1 MAWYAYCIGEK
12 QAFPEL
18 ARHRKPVPLESVFG
32 VSGNQV
38 FLYPASDLAVV
49 VSEHNP
55 QETLNQKSGVDH
67 ARVIADCFQHSTV
80 LPFRFGTIF
89 SDDESLRKSIRSNQ
103 RQFLGNIDKLR
114 GKTEMHLKIFVDDCC
129 APRDRTP
136 PGGEGVGREYLSNLR
151 ESASRA
157 RERQTR
163 ARAVSFQMHRL
174 FLPLDEEVSCRLMD
188 NGKMM
193 LDIAHLIDRK
203 CVERYHN
210 KFVTTSAMMR
220 DCQMQLSGPW
230 PPYHFV
236 HRLTRTMHSPAQR
249 RRCSCSVSFGR
260 GHGVA
265 FWNRRQCWYKARQFF
280 AHQMSSSPRLELSFF
295 QRRSS

>member
-18 ARHRKPVPLESVFG
+18 TRHRKPIPMESVLG

-55 QETLNQKSGVDH
+55 AEALNQKSGVDH

-80 LPFRFGTIF
+80 LPFRFGTVF
-89 SDDESLRKSIRSNQ
+89 NNDESLRKSIRSNQ
-103 RQFLGNIDKLR
+103 RQFLGHIDKLR
-114 GKTEMHLKIFVDDCC
+114 GKTEMHLKILVDDCC
-129 APRDRTP
+129 PHPAGKHFAAD
-136 PGGEGVGREYLSNLR
+136 GAGREYFTTLR
-151 ESASRA
+151 ENAARQ

-174 FLPLDEEVSCRLMD
+174 FMPLDEEVSCRLTE

-193 LDIAHLIDRK
+193 LDVAHLIDRK
-203 CVERYHN
+203 GVERYLN
-210 KFVTTSAMMR
+210 KFSTTCAMMR
-220 DCQMQLSGPW
+220 EYQMQLSGPW

-236 HRLTRTMHSPAQR
+236 HRLTCGAHAHPQQLA
-249 RRCSCSVSFGR
+249 
-260 GHGVA
+260 VA
-265 FWNRRQCWYKARQFF
+265 APVGETAPPLVVCLPDPVA
-280 AHQMSSSPRLELSFF
+280 ALA
-295 QRRSS
+295 

>member
-12 QAFPEL
+12 QAFPNL
-18 ARHRKPVPLESVFG
+18 ARHRKPIPLESIQG

-38 FLYPASDLAVV
+38 FLYPACDMAVI

-55 QETLNQKSGVDH
+55 QESLSQKSGVDH

-80 LPFRFGTIF
+80 LPFRFGTVF
-89 SDDESLRKSIRSNQ
+89 NDDESLRKSVRSNQ

-114 GKTEMHLKIFVDDCC
+114 GKTEMHLKIAVSDTCWREVERSQP
-129 APRDRTP
+129 A
-136 PGGEGVGREYLSNLR
+136 EGVGREYLTNLR
-151 ESASRA
+151 ENASRQ

-163 ARAVSFQMHRL
+163 ARAVSFQMPRQ
-174 FLPLDEEVSCRLMD
+174 FMPLDEEVSCRVTD
-188 NGKMM
+188 SGKMV

-203 CVERYHN
+203 YVERYQN
-210 KFVTTSAMMR
+210 KFATTAAMMR

-236 HRLTRTMHSPAQR
+236 QRLTRAVHQQPAPAVPAEVKLPSLLIAQPIP
-249 RRCSCSVSFGR
+249 
-260 GHGVA
+260 A
-265 FWNRRQCWYKARQFF
+265 MA
-280 AHQMSSSPRLELSFF
+280 
-295 QRRSS
+295 

>member
-18 ARHRKPVPLESVFG
+18 AHHRKPVPMESVVG

-55 QETLNQKSGVDH
+55 QETLSQKSGVDH
-67 ARVIADCFQHSTV
+67 ARVVADCFQHSTV

-89 SDDESLRKSIRSNQ
+89 DNDESLRRSIRSNQ
-103 RQFLGNIDKLR
+103 RHFQGNIDKLR
-114 GKTEMHLKIFVDDCC
+114 GKTEMHLKVVLDACSGH
-129 APRDRTP
+129 APDRQLP
-136 PGGEGVGREYLSNLR
+136 KDGVGQQYLSFLR
-151 ESASRA
+151 VNAIRQ
-157 RERQTR
+157 REIQTR
-163 ARAVSFQMHRL
+163 ARSISCQMHRL
-174 FLPLDEEVSCRLMD
+174 FLPLDEEVSCRLTE

-203 CVERYHN
+203 CVERYLN
-210 KFVTTSAMMR
+210 KYSTTCGTMR
-220 DCQMQLSGPW
+220 ECQMQLSGPW

-236 HRLTRTMHSPAQR
+236 HRLARGLHPHSQQAAVVSPPPELPA
-249 RRCSCSVSFGR
+249 GILE
-260 GHGVA
+260 
-265 FWNRRQCWYKARQFF
+265 
-280 AHQMSSSPRLELSFF
+280 SSLVLA
-295 QRRSS
+295 

>member
-18 ARHRKPVPLESVFG
+18 ARHRKPVPLESVLG

-38 FLYPASDLAVV
+38 FLYPASDLAVI

-55 QETLNQKSGVDH
+55 AEALSQKSGVDH

-80 LPFRFGTIF
+80 LPFRFGTVF

-103 RQFLGNIDKLR
+103 RQFLSNIDKLR
-114 GKTEMHLKIFVDDCC
+114 GKTEMHLKILVDGCC
-129 APRDRTP
+129 GHDAARNASADT
-136 PGGEGVGREYLSNLR
+136 VGRGYLTNLR
-151 ESASRA
+151 ETASRQ

-163 ARAVSFQMHRL
+163 ARAVTFQMHRL
-174 FLPLDEEVSCRLMD
+174 FLPLDEDVSCRLTES
-188 NGKMM
+188 GKMV

-203 CVERYHN
+203 YVERYQN
-210 KFVTTSAMMR
+210 KFSSTSATMR
-220 DCQMQLSGPW
+220 ECQMQISGPW

-236 HRLTRTMHSPAQR
+236 HRLVRGPAVAVQPAAAAQVPITETP
-249 RRCSCSVSFGR
+249 SVPAMANAV
-260 GHGVA
+260 VA
-265 FWNRRQCWYKARQFF
+265 LQEPVP
-280 AHQMSSSPRLELSFF
+280 MLI
-295 QRRSS
+295 

>member
-18 ARHRKPVPLESVFG
+18 ARHRKPVPLESVHG

-38 FLYPASDLAVV
+38 FLYPASDLAVI

-55 QETLNQKSGVDH
+55 TEALNQKSGVDH
-67 ARVIADCFQHSTV
+67 ARVIADCFKHSTV

-89 SDDESLRKSIRSNQ
+89 NDDESLRKSIRSNQ

-114 GKTEMHLKIFVDDCC
+114 GKTEMHLKILVDDCC
-129 APRDRTP
+129 GREFAQVSTDK
-136 PGGEGVGREYLSNLR
+136 VGRGYLTNLR
-151 ESASRA
+151 ETATRQ

-174 FLPLDEEVSCRLMD
+174 FAPLDEEVSCRLTET
-188 NGKMM
+188 GKMV

-203 CVERYHN
+203 HVERYQN
-210 KFVTTSAMMR
+210 KFTTTCVMMR

-236 HRLTRTMHSPAQR
+236 HRLTRGAHVPAHTVDLLAATPPPPSPQ
-249 RRCSCSVSFGR
+249 
-260 GHGVA
+260 VA
-265 FWNRRQCWYKARQFF
+265 A
-280 AHQMSSSPRLELSFF
+280 MV
-295 QRRSS
+295 

>member
-1 MAWYAYCIGEK
+1 MAWYAYCISEK

-18 ARHRKPVPLESVFG
+18 ARHRKPVPMESVFG

-55 QETLNQKSGVDH
+55 QGSLNQKSGVDH
-67 ARVIADCFQHSTV
+67 ARVIADCFRHSTV
-80 LPFRFGTIF
+80 LPFRFGTVF
-89 SDDESLRKSIRSNQ
+89 HDDEMLRKSVRSNQ

-129 APRDRTP
+129 SKEIEKHLAS
-136 PGGEGVGREYLSNLR
+136 ENVGRAYLSNLR
-151 ESASRA
+151 ENASRA

-174 FLPLDEEVSCRLMD
+174 FQPLDEEVSCRLMD
-188 NGKMM
+188 NGKML
-193 LDIAHLIDRK
+193 LDVAHLIDRK
-203 CVERYHN
+203 CVERYQN
-210 KFVTTSAMMR
+210 KFTTTSALMR
-220 DCQMQLSGPW
+220 ECQMQLSGPW

-236 HRLTRTMHSPAQR
+236 HRLTRPVHAQTPHAAAAPAP
-249 RRCSCSVSFGR
+249 
-260 GHGVA
+260 A
-265 FWNRRQCWYKARQFF
+265 P
-280 AHQMSSSPRLELSFF
+280 SSPETPAIALLEPAPVFV
-295 QRRSS
+295 

>member
-18 ARHRKPVPLESVFG
+18 ARHRKPVPLESVHG

-38 FLYPASDLAVV
+38 FLYPASDLAVI

-55 QETLNQKSGVDH
+55 GDALNQKSGVDH
-67 ARVIADCFQHSTV
+67 ARVIADCFKHSTV
-80 LPFRFGTIF
+80 LPFRFGTVF
-89 SDDESLRKSIRSNQ
+89 NDDESLRKSIRSNQ

-114 GKTEMHLKIFVDDCC
+114 GKTEMHLKILVDDCSC
-129 APRDRTP
+129 GRELSYLNP
-136 PGGEGVGREYLSNLR
+136 EKVGREYLTNLR
-151 ESASRA
+151 ETATRQ

-174 FLPLDEEVSCRLMD
+174 FIPLDEEVSCRLTES
-188 NGKMM
+188 GKMV
-193 LDIAHLIDRK
+193 LDISHLIERK
-203 CVERYHN
+203 CVERYQN
-210 KFVTTSAMMR
+210 KFQTTSAMMK

-236 HRLTRTMHSPAQR
+236 HRLTRGAHIPAHPTTTEVPAPAAPASTQI
-249 RRCSCSVSFGR
+249 
-260 GHGVA
+260 A
-265 FWNRRQCWYKARQFF
+265 AM
-280 AHQMSSSPRLELSFF
+280 A
-295 QRRSS
+295 

>member
-18 ARHRKPVPLESVFG
+18 ARHRKPVPLESVSG

-55 QETLNQKSGVDH
+55 AEELSQKAGVDH
-67 ARVIADCFQHSTV
+67 ARVIADCFRHSTV
-80 LPFRFGTIF
+80 LPFRFGTVF

-103 RQFLGNIDKLR
+103 RQFLTNIEKLR
-114 GKTEMHLKIFVDDCC
+114 GKTEMHIKIFVDDCC
-129 APRDRTP
+129 TKDLEHRSSAET
-136 PGGEGVGREYLSNLR
+136 VGREYLTNLR
-151 ESASRA
+151 ETAARQ

-174 FLPLDEEVSCRLMD
+174 FMPLDEEISCRLMD
-188 NGKMM
+188 NGKML

-210 KFVTTSAMMR
+210 KFSTTSALMR
-220 DCQMQLSGPW
+220 ECHMQLSGPW

-236 HRLTRTMHSPAQR
+236 HRLTRSHHAPAHAPAAEQVPA
-249 RRCSCSVSFGR
+249 SVAA
-260 GHGVA
+260 VVPA
-265 FWNRRQCWYKARQFF
+265 MA
-280 AHQMSSSPRLELSFF
+280 
-295 QRRSS
+295 

>member
-18 ARHRKPVPLESVFG
+18 ARHRKPVPMESVLG

-67 ARVIADCFQHSTV
+67 ARVIAECFQHSTV
-80 LPFRFGTIF
+80 LPFRFGTVF
-89 SDDESLRKSIRSNQ
+89 NDDESLRRSIRSNQ
-103 RQFLGNIDKLR
+103 RQFLVNIDKLR
-114 GKTEMHLKIFVDDCC
+114 GKTEMHLKIFVDNCC
-129 APRDRTP
+129 SRKTEQHSSA
-136 PGGEGVGREYLSNLR
+136 EGVGQQYLTNLR
-151 ESASRA
+151 ENAART

-163 ARAVSFQMHRL
+163 ARAVSFQMHRQ
-174 FLPLDEEVSCRLMD
+174 FLPLDEEVSCRLTES
-188 NGKMM
+188 GKMV

-203 CVERYHN
+203 YVERYQN
-210 KFVTTSAMMR
+210 KFASTSAMMR
-220 DCQMQLSGPW
+220 ECQMQISGPW

-236 HRLTRTMHSPAQR
+236 HRLTRPAHPQTATA
-249 RRCSCSVSFGR
+249 VQAQPAAP
-260 GHGVA
+260 VEA
-265 FWNRRQCWYKARQFF
+265 PAILMMEP
-280 AHQMSSSPRLELSFF
+280 APALA
-295 QRRSS
+295 